1 MPAHI
6 IGTIKCHSL
15 HIHSFIMFNQTF
27 TRSYT
32 FNGTQQLNSTAVEYM
47 NVDALR
53 GMVTVMYRNSGC
65 VYQYTN
71 VSKRACLKFLLDN
84 AGRSMGKFINN
95 ACQASRTKCVA
106 LYA

>member
-15 HIHSFIMFNQTF
+15 HIHSIIMFNQTF

-53 GMVTVMYRNSGC
+53 GMVTVMYRSSGC

-71 VSKRACLKFLLDN
+71 VSKRACLKFLRDN

>member
-1 MPAHI
+1 
-6 IGTIKCHSL
+6 
-15 HIHSFIMFNQTF
+15 MFNQTF

-53 GMVTVMYRNSGC
+53 GMVTVMYRNSGN

-106 LYA
+106 LYAWLAHS